1 METELI
7 QMLEHISG
15 RKFEH
20 ISMECS
26 LFSSKLGLSARDITY
41 FLLEL
46 EEKHGVIL
54 SSEKINDRSY
64 FTLENIQKDLEEVK
78 VG

>member
-7 QMLEHISG
+7 QILENISG
-15 RKFEH
+15 KKMEH
-20 ISMECS
+20 ISMDCS

-41 FLLEL
+41 LLMEL
-46 EEKHGVIL
+46 EEKYGLVID
-54 SSEKINDRSY
+54 SEKINNRGY
-64 FTLENIQKDLEEVK
+64 FTLENIQKDLEQTK

>member
-7 QMLEHISG
+7 QIMENISG
-15 RKFEH
+15 KKFEN

-41 FLLEL
+41 LLMEL
-46 EEKHGVIL
+46 EEKYGLVL
-54 SSEKINDRSY
+54 ASEKINDRGY
-64 FTLENIQKDLEEVK
+64 FTLENIQKDLEQAK

>member
-7 QMLEHISG
+7 QILENISEK
-15 RKFEH
+15 KFEN

-41 FLLEL
+41 LLMEL
-46 EEKHGVIL
+46 EEKYGLVL
-54 SSEKINDRSY
+54 DSEKINNRGY
-64 FTLENIQKDLEEVK
+64 FTLENIQKDLEQAK
-78 VG
+78 LG

>member
-7 QMLEHISG
+7 QILENISG
-15 RKFEH
+15 KKFEN

-41 FLLEL
+41 LLMEL
-46 EEKHGVIL
+46 EEKYGLVL
-54 SSEKINDRSY
+54 ASEKINDRGY
-64 FTLENIQKDLEEVK
+64 FTLENIQKDLEQAN